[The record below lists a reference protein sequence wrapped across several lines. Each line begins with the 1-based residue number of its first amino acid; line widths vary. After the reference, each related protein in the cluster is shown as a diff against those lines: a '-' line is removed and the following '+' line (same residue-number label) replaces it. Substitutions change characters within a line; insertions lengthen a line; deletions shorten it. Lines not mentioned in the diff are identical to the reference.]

1 MTHAALAFAQGRIIE
16 SFCTQPAAAFFCMLA
31 VVAAF
36 FALLIAVFGVYSA
49 FLERRV
55 VSLKLRYIV
64 AAILFILAAGW
75 AVTLA
80 RALV

>member
-16 SFCTQPAAAFFCMLA
+16 SFYTQPAAAFFCMLA